1 MHPVMIV
8 GALAGAGAMI
18 MYRSREARRPVTTRA
33 IIVPPLGM
41 STGLC
46 MFAYAPTRVPLTW
59 ALCALALGA
68 LVFAE
73 PLIRT
78 SRLQRQGDTIMVRRS
93 PAFLVTLLVLVAA
106 RFALRAWIEQY
117 VAPLQTGALFFLLA
131 FGAVVRW
138 RVTMLLD
145 YRRVRAAAA
154 PVPA

>member
-33 IIVPPLGM
+33 ILIPPLGM

-93 PAFLVTLLVLVAA
+93 PAFLVTLLALVAA

-145 YRRVRAAAA
+145 YRRVRALA